1 MFALLKRNLFI
12 IIIFIITLS
21 LAFLTFLT
29 FIDKSFINL
38 NENNLQILLISNI
51 FLLVIFFLLIF
62 IDIKNSVKNN
72 INVKGSIAN
81 RKYIISFAIFTLLP
95 SLLIA
100 IFSLF
105 LFYFG
110 LEKYFDKK
118 ITSAVNN
125 SYEIAKNYVD
135 EKQDKI
141 KSEVILIAYDLNNY
155 VEIYKNNKKRFQN
168 IINTQKFIRD
178 IDQIHLIDSQ
188 GNLIMS
194 SQNSSYSRIEN
205 QAIQMVLNDDRPLK
219 IINAYENRSAALI
232 KLKNYD
238 DTFLYVIK
246 FLDKKI
252 SQYLTDSEEAIN
264 LYYTVDNQSL
274 GI

>member
-1 MFALLKRNLFI
+1 MFVLLKRNLFI

-29 FIDKSFINL
+29 FIDKSFIKL

-118 ITSAVNN
+118 
-125 SYEIAKNYVD
+125 
-135 EKQDKI
+135 
-141 KSEVILIAYDLNNY
+141 L
-155 VEIYKNNKKRFQN
+155 
-168 IINTQKFIRD
+168 
-178 IDQIHLIDSQ
+178 HL
-188 GNLIMS
+188 L
-194 SQNSSYSRIEN
+194 
-205 QAIQMVLNDDRPLK
+205 
-219 IINAYENRSAALI
+219 
-232 KLKNYD
+232 
-238 DTFLYVIK
+238 
-246 FLDKKI
+246 
-252 SQYLTDSEEAIN
+252 
-264 LYYTVDNQSL
+264 
-274 GI
+274 